1 MGGKRGRGLGRRLRP
16 QSDLLLAILPWGSE
30 KQQPPTDIRRARCPS
45 RGPRPPAT
53 PARGHLPPTEAPALQ
68 PPLPAA
74 THAAL
79 WCIPCPAWW
88 RPIPASWL
96 DLKCKGRSHQQRG
109 AAAEPS
115 DCPASLSLHL
125 PPRGEVCTLY
135 GNTHT
140 AWLCSKRSPAVRCP
154 ERPWALLRV
163 ASATHTPA
171 CRPAPWLCPVAC
183 VRPRFRARR
192 VTVTVWPA
200 GVSGDSR
207 RSRRALRGDESCGC
221 TSAVAAGAGPRS
233 LSSLRV
239 CGLVPAQSLEH

>member
-1 MGGKRGRGLGRRLRP
+1 MPVCSETKGDRSWEGNVAAAWVVVFALRVTSSWP
-16 QSDLLLAILPWGSE
+16 SCPGA
-30 KQQPPTDIRRARCPS
+30 ARS
-45 RGPRPPAT
+45 SSSPRTAGELVPPA
-53 PARGHLPPTEAPALQ
+53 GAPALQ

-88 RPIPASWL
+88 RPVPASWL

-109 AAAEPS
+109 AATEPS

-140 AWLCSKRSPAVRCP
+140 TWLCSKRSPAVRCP

-192 VTVTVWPA
+192 VAVTVWPA

-207 RSRRALRGDESCGC
+207 RSRRALRGDESRGC

-239 CGLVPAQSLEH
+239 CGLVRAQSLEH